1 MKSSVE
7 SLESLDTRRDIHFV
21 GIGGCGMS
29 GIALAL
35 RSMGY
40 TVSGSDMSESA
51 TLEKLRKA
59 GVSVSVGHNGGN
71 IPPDTQLLVASA
83 AVKPDNPECMA
94 AEVHGIP
101 IVKYARM
108 LGILMRGKTGIA
120 IAGTHGKTTTTAMV
134 TLALRELGVAPSFVI
149 GGDVPQLGGGSG
161 AGTSEYLVAEAC
173 EYDRS
178 FLNLHPR
185 YAIINNIEEDHL
197 DYYKDLDEIV
207 AAFRDFALLL
217 PPEGLLVYSVSST
230 NTARFIRDVPC
241 RTVSCGLEREADYEA
256 SYVRFEN
263 GKSLYHL
270 EVKNPPAGSAG
281 PNSVEVALDT
291 FGKHNVINSLGAIA
305 LLHQIGFPLD
315 KVAPAVGSFRG
326 VRRRFDIVHDR
337 DGFCIVDDYAHHP
350 TEVQSV
356 LKSSK
361 AFFEG
366 RRIIAVFQP
375 HQHSR
380 TRFLMRDFARSFRYA
395 DLVVIPDIYFVRD
408 SEAERKMV
416 HARDLVRAIIANGGN
431 AVYIPAFADIEQ
443 FLANNLNPGDVLL
456 TMGAGNVWQVGRHLA
471 DRLSNNA

>member
-1 MKSSVE
+1 MKPIE
-7 SLESLDTRRDIHFV
+7 TLEDLDSQRAVHFI

-40 TVSGSDMSESA
+40 VISGSDMSESA
-51 TLEKLRKA
+51 TLDKLRGA
-59 GVSVSVGHNGGN
+59 GVAVHVGHNGGN

-83 AVKPDNPECMA
+83 AIKPDNPEYMA
-94 AEVHGIP
+94 AEVRGIP
-101 IVKYARM
+101 GIKYARM
-108 LGILMRGKTGIA
+108 LGILMRSKTGIA

-134 TLALRELGVAPSFVI
+134 TLALRELGASPSFVI

-161 AGTSEYLVAEAC
+161 VGASEYLVAEAC

-207 AAFRDFALLL
+207 GAFRDFALLL
-217 PPEGLLVYSVSST
+217 PPDGLLVYSVSST
-230 NTARFIRDVPC
+230 NTARFLRDVRC
-241 RTVSCGLEREADYEA
+241 RTVSVGLEHEADYVA
-256 SYVRFEN
+256 RDVRFEN
-263 GKSLYHL
+263 GKSLYRL
-270 EVKNPPAGSAG
+270 EAKTPPAGSSG
-281 PNSVEVALDT
+281 PGTVDVVLDT

-305 LLHQIGFPLD
+305 LLHQMGFPLD
-315 KVAPAVGSFRG
+315 AAAQAVGGFRG
-326 VRRRFDIVHDR
+326 VRRRFDIVYDQN
-337 DGFCIVDDYAHHP
+337 GICIVDDYAHHP

-361 AFFEG
+361 AYFEG

-380 TRFLMRDFARSFRYA
+380 TRFLMRDFARSFQYA

-431 AVYIPAFADIEQ
+431 AIYIPAFSEIEL
-443 FLANNLNPGDVLL
+443 FLANNLNQGDVLL
-456 TMGAGNVWQVGRHLA
+456 TMGAGNIWQVGKRLA
-471 DRLSNNA
+471 DKLSCGK